1 MTQSTGCQLSA
12 INKVR
17 FYQRRNIYLILFK
30 VITGS
35 LFFHPQL
42 SSRAN
47 LENKAAPNFTTY
59 TVAAL
64 QWFYHWRTRRTFR
77 IAFKHPSNIIQ
88 DSIIN
93 TAGYW

>member
-1 MTQSTGCQLSA
+1 MTQSTGC

-30 VITGS
+30 VITG

-47 LENKAAPNFTTY
+47 LENKVAPNFTTY

-93 TAGYW
+93 TAGY